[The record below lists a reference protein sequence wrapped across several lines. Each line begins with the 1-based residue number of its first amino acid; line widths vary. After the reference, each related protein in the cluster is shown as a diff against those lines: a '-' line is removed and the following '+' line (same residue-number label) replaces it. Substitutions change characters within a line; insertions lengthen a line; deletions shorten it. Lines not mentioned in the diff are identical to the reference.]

1 MTLEVSSH
9 GLVLGRLR
17 GVEFDVAIFSNLTQ
31 DHLDFHGTMEAYGH
45 AKSLLFSQLGE
56 DLSKEKYVVLNNDDS
71 FSEYLRTVTPYEVF
85 SYGIDEEA
93 QFMAKNIQE
102 SLQGVSFDFVTPFGT
117 YPVKSPYVGK
127 FNISNIMAA
136 MIAVW
141 SKGTSLETIIK
152 AVENLEP
159 VEGRLEVLDPS
170 LPIDLIIDYAHTADG
185 MNKLIDAV
193 QPFVKQKL
201 IFLVGMAGERDL
213 TKTPEMGRVACRADY
228 VIFTPDNPANDD
240 PKMLTAELAKG
251 ATHQNYIEF
260 DDRAE
265 GIKHAIDIAEPGDT
279 VVLASKGREPYQI
292 MPGHIKV
299 PHRDDLIGLEAAY
312 KSSVVALLINK
323 DLLMKVKLLMFIYS
337 KH

>member
-260 DDRAE
+260 DLSCR
-265 GIKHAIDIAEPGDT
+265 
-279 VVLASKGREPYQI
+279 
-292 MPGHIKV
+292 
-299 PHRDDLIGLEAAY
+299 RD
-312 KSSVVALLINK
+312 KTCN
-323 DLLMKVKLLMFIYS
+323 
-337 KH
+337 